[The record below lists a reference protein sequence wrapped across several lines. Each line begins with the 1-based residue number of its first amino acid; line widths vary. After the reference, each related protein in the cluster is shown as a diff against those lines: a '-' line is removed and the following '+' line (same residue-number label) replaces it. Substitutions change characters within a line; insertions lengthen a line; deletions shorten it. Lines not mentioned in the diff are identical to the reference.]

1 MSTEERTLPPDGSA
15 IVITGYFVQLA
26 NGAGETM
33 YIDAG
38 LTQATDD
45 HGFGLWNDET
55 AQAVTV
61 AGMDNALLVE
71 GSARTQLYLRRA
83 LLETI
88 RVIDP
93 LHISAEDESFNTY
106 DDLFIRVQATD
117 LDGDALLALFAK

>member
-1 MSTEERTLPPDGSA
+1 MQP
-15 IVITGYFVQLA
+15 A

-45 HGFGLWNDET
+45 HGFGLWDDET

-61 AGMDNALLVE
+61 AGMDNVLLVE

-83 LLETI
+83 LPEPI
-88 RVIDP
+88 RVLNP
-93 LHISAEDESFNTY
+93 LQLDDNEPFNTY
-106 DDLFIRVQATD
+106 DDLFIRIQATD